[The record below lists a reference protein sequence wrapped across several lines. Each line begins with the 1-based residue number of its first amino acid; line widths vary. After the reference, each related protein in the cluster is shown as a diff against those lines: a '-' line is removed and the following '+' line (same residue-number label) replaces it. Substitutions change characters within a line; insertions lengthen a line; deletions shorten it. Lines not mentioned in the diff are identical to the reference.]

1 MAPYMHINLLGVEND
16 HGADGPDIGLPPDL
30 DQRSQPLTRCSPA
43 RERDEKDFDS
53 ADVVYKVLKSRK
65 GGKTRN
71 LTQKPC
77 RGRHGLSGLESGH

>member
-1 MAPYMHINLLGVEND
+1 MHINLLGVEND
-16 HGADGPDIGLPPDL
+16 HGANGPDLGLPPDL

-43 RERDEKDFDS
+43 REREREMKRILT

-71 LTQKPC
+71 LTKKPC